1 MRLYEDPLEPEHLV
15 REMLSSGL
23 FVPEVVQDGAD
34 EIVDIM
40 LLQTDRTH
48 GDRDVA
54 ATHL

>member
-1 MRLYEDPLEPEHLV
+1 MRDPLELEHLV

-23 FVPEVVQDGAD
+23 FVVPEVVQDGAD

-40 LLQTDRTH
+40 LRQTDRTH